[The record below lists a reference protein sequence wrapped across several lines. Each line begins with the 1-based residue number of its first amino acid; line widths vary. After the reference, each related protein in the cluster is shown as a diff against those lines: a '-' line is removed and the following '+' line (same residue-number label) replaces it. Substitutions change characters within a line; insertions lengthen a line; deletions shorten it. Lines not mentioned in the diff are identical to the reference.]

1 MKRHFFGG
9 VHPPGHKEL
18 SAGSAITPVTPRQ
31 VAVPLRQHIGVPCE
45 PLVAVGERVLLG
57 QKIGDAEGLC
67 VPVHASVSGVVRAI
81 EPRPFAGGGTVDAI
95 VIDSDGKAE
104 AVPAAPAADRE
115 TETLLHAIREA
126 GIVGMG
132 GAAFPGSVKA
142 MSALGKVDTL
152 IANGCEC
159 EPYITADDALLTTAP
174 RTVLRGLQLLRAVMA
189 PRRTVLAVE
198 DNKNTAIEGLR
209 RCMGDFPDIELC
221 ILPTRYP
228 QGAEKQL
235 IRAVTGREVPPG
247 QLPVA
252 VGCAVFNVSSCAAVC
267 RAVEE
272 GRPLTERIVTVSGEG
287 VARPGNYLVPIGTSF
302 ADLIAAAGGLKVSAH
317 KVIAGGPM
325 MGRSQTDLAVCVVKA
340 TNCVLCLPQQ
350 SGEEGKRCIR
360 CGRCVRACPM
370 HLQPLYLYRFA
381 DRRREL
387 ARLNLFDCIQCGC
400 CSYICPAKLPLT
412 EQFVAAKR
420 RWKEETP

>member
-18 SAGSAITPVTPRQ
+18 SAGSAVTPVEPQQ
-31 VAVPLRQHIGVPCE
+31 VAVPLRQHIGAPCE
-45 PLVAVGERVLLG
+45 PLVTVGQRVLLG
-57 QKIGDAEGLC
+57 QKIGDGEGLC
-67 VPVHASVSGVVRAI
+67 VPVHASVSGIVRAI

-104 AVPAAPAADRE
+104 PAPSAPAAGRE
-115 TETLLHAIREA
+115 AETLLHAIREA

-132 GAAFPGSVKA
+132 GAAFPGNVKA

-159 EPYITADDALLTTAP
+159 EPYITADDTLLTVQP
-174 RTVLRGLQLLRAVMA
+174 RQVLRGLQLLGAVMS

-198 DNKNTAIEGLR
+198 DNKNTAIAGLR
-209 RCMGDFPDIELC
+209 RCVADFPGIELC

-252 VGCAVFNVSSCAAVC
+252 AGCAVFNVSSCAAVC

-272 GRPLTERIVTVSGEG
+272 GKPLTDRIVTVSGEG

-340 TNCVLCLPQQ
+340 TNCVLCLPRQPG
-350 SGEEGKRCIR
+350 SEGVRCIR

-381 DRRREL
+381 NCRREL
-387 ARLNLFDCIQCGC
+387 ERLNLFDCIQCGC
-400 CSYICPAKLPLT
+400 CSYTCPAGLPLA
-412 EQFVAAKR
+412 EQFAAAKR
-420 RWKEETP
+420 RSKEESP